1 MALILFALMVLV
13 GTILYLMNPDER
25 KRLAEVAFEKSKDMI
40 RQIRTGR
47 GSLDP
52 LHDLLLTRMKWPIVA
67 PLLIAATVGVWLAAM
82 FGNEPLWQIA
92 WGANYAPRTTSDEW
106 WRLVTYAFV
115 HAGFFHLVAT
125 VAALLSLGVI
135 LERLVGHAAFAAVY
149 FASAA
154 VAGAVSLW
162 TRPALTVT
170 LGASAAI
177 FGLYG
182 LLIAVAVYGY
192 LRKPRLPFSML
203 AVKRLGAGAAL
214 FLLYN
219 YFSDDLPWV
228 CELAGLGTGLLMGL
242 SLARR
247 IMVQKV
253 RTQRAILAPAMAV
266 LIAFAVALP
275 LRGTTDARPAIARI
289 AVVETWTALE
299 YARAV
304 NEFTQG
310 RLPQKEL
317 GKVIQTKILPALT
330 ADRTRVDG
338 LKGVPREQRPLVA
351 TAKEYFELR
360 EASWKR
366 RLEGLKASN
375 MKILRE
381 ADRTEREALDQYDRL
396 RREAGV
402 PTN

>member
-1 MALILFALMVLV
+1 MALILFALLVLV
-13 GTILYLMNPDER
+13 GTVLYLMNPDER
-25 KRLAEVAFEKSKDMI
+25 KRLAEAAYEKLKDLI

-52 LHDLLLTRMKWPIVA
+52 LHDLLVTRTKWPIVA
-67 PLLIAATVGVWLAAM
+67 PLLAAACVGVWLAAM
-82 FGNEPLWQIA
+82 FGSEPQWQIA
-92 WGANYAPRTTSDEW
+92 WGASYAPRTTTNEW

-115 HAGFFHLVAT
+115 HAGFFHLLAT
-125 VAALLSLGVI
+125 VAALLSLGVV

-149 FASAA
+149 VAA
-154 VAGAVSLW
+154 TIVAGVVSLW
-162 TRPALTVT
+162 TRPALTIT
-170 LGASAAI
+170 LGASGAI

-182 LLIAVAVYGY
+182 LLIAVIVYGY
-192 LRKPRLPFSML
+192 LRKPRLPWSPL
-203 AVKRLGAGAAL
+203 ALKRLAAGAIP

-219 YFSDDLPWV
+219 LFSDDLPRV
-228 CELAGLGTGLLMGL
+228 CELAGLGTGMLMGL

-253 RTQRAILAPAMAV
+253 RTQRAVLAPALAV
-266 LIAFAVALP
+266 MIALVLALP
-275 LRGTTDARPAIARI
+275 LRGTIDARPAIARI

-299 YARAV
+299 YAKAV

-310 RLPQKEL
+310 RLPQKAL
-317 GKVIQTKILPALT
+317 GQVIQSKILPALT

-338 LKGVPREQRPLVA
+338 LRGIPREQRPLVD
-351 TAKEYFELR
+351 TAKEYFDLR
-360 EASWKR
+360 EASWRR
-366 RLEGLKASN
+366 RLEGLKVSSV
-375 MKILRE
+375 KILRD

-402 PTN
+402 PTS